1 MVAPP
6 FAFEW
11 QEFTEIGKSRRISPA
26 AFQESPDRW
35 KCRIQTEAGQG
46 AKSSDFGD
54 FLPSEARAWAAND
67 CVSPSKG
74 LAPPSRRLRPV
85 IAENAFAGA
94 SGLLLQGVCQRGS
107 DDGQCDETQ
116 NGDSREGAAME
127 LAQSAL
133 ANTGDNPLPFI
144 VGGIVVVAPIVLVV
158 AFVLMRRR

>member
-1 MVAPP
+1 MSPKWQSSP
-6 FAFEW
+6 FAFGW

-74 LAPPSRRLRPV
+74 FAPPSRRLRPGIQTAV
-85 IAENAFAGA
+85 RPAIAENAFAGA
-94 SGLLLQGVCQRGS
+94 SGLLL
-107 DDGQCDETQ
+107 
-116 NGDSREGAAME
+116 
-127 LAQSAL
+127 
-133 ANTGDNPLPFI
+133 LP
-144 VGGIVVVAPIVLVV
+144 
-158 AFVLMRRR
+158 RRLPARLG